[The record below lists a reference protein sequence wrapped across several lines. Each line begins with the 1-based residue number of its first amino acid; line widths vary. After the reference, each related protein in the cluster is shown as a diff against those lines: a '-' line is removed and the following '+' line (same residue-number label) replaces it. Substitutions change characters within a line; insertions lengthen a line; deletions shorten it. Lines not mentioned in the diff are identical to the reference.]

1 MKKKLLSLVLAGS
14 MIFGLTACGG
24 GQKTESTSAAAEATV
39 AAKEENAGTED
50 GGATTFGLKPF
61 EERQTLRVGYFAGSA
76 HASPFYIADVKGY
89 FDELNI
95 DVEYEPFTN
104 GPAMME
110 ASSSWDVATAGAA
123 GDLVGMLGYDLICVG
138 VADYETNMG
147 LFVRPDG
154 NLANK
159 NPEDWK
165 GTTWL
170 YPTGTN
176 AQMILGGELEQLG
189 LTFNDVESVN
199 MDIASALTAF
209 KGGQG
214 DGIAV
219 WNAIATSA
227 EDAGFVRVDDAGTLD
242 ITVFNGFMT
251 TPDALESRR
260 ELVKKAWEVYYLTWQ
275 WCNESEE
282 NMTEATA
289 LYLETCENE
298 GIACDEH
305 IAEVVMGYYAC
316 PTVTEVSKL
325 MSDVSPDDAGLYT
338 SRDLLQAEKD
348 LLVTMDFLISVGKYS
363 NDDRN
368 KILDNKMMDGSIAEE
383 CLAEMEALGIQFN

>member
-1 MKKKLLSLVLAGS
+1 MKKLIAMTLSLAMVLSLA
-14 MIFGLTACGG
+14 ACGG
-24 GQKTESTSAAAEATV
+24 GIKESSTPAPVESS
-39 AAKEENAGTED
+39 AGTDVETA
-50 GGATTFGLKPF
+50 ATTFGLKPF
-61 EERQTLRVGYFAGSA
+61 ETRQTLRVGYFAGSA
-76 HASPFYIADVKGY
+76 HASPFYIADVKGF
-89 FDELNI
+89 FDELNV

-138 VADYETNMG
+138 VADYEKNMG

-154 NLANK
+154 GLADK

-176 AQMILGGELEQLG
+176 AQMILGGELNELG
-189 LTFNDVESVN
+189 LSFDDIESVN

-227 EDAGFVRVDDAGTLD
+227 EDAGFVRVDDAGSLD
-242 ITVFNGFMT
+242 ITVFNGFMA
-251 TPDALESRR
+251 TPEALSDRR
-260 ELVKKAWEVYYLTWQ
+260 DLVKMAWEVYYLTWQ
-275 WCNESEE
+275 WCNESDA
-282 NMTEATA
+282 NMAEATA
-289 LYLETCENE
+289 LYLESCENE

-305 IAEVVMGYYAC
+305 TAEVVMGYYAC
-316 PTVTEVSKL
+316 PSVSEVYKL
-325 MSDVSPDDAGLYT
+325 MTETSADDAGLYT

-348 LLVTMDFLISVGKYS
+348 LLVTMDFLISVGKYT
-363 NDDRN
+363 NENRN
-368 KILDNKMMDGSIAEE
+368 TILDNKMMDSSIAEE
-383 CLAEMEALGIQFN
+383 CIAEMTDMGVVFK